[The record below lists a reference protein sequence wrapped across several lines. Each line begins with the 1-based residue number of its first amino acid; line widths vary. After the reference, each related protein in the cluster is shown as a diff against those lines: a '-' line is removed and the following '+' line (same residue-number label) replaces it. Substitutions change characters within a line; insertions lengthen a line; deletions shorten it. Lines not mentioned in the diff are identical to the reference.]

1 MIDFDKELKKFKPSM
16 EVKEAEDAINNKD
29 LTDMIDILKEMTEK
43 QQKNNN

>member
-1 MIDFDKELKKFKPSM
+1 MIDFDEELKKFKPSM